1 MKYLLVIAYAALV
14 LMNVNN
20 SSGQT
25 FSAGQFNNPSIQYWP
40 RPLWFWNN
48 TTITG
53 DGIIQQM
60 RAMRDQCGYGGF
72 GAIPFGKNFR
82 PEYLSEDYLKVY
94 GIMLKEAKALGMTI
108 SLYDEFGFPSG
119 SVGAFAEGDNTPRFQ
134 QRFPEQ
140 TIERLDKVEEEI
152 SGPAGYVKMIPKGK
166 LMGIVA
172 METTTRQRIDLTDQ
186 VSDEKLQWKVPSGKW
201 KIMIFSCVIDGIP
214 ISDYLN
220 PDAARSFIRMVHE
233 VYYSHFSEYFG
244 TVIGGTFFDEPSMFH
259 AKFRMWTDLFN
270 EKFKTKYGFSP
281 VLFYPAMWYD
291 IGPETQ
297 SARNYLFGFRAELYG
312 SGFTKEVSDWSVA
325 HGVTA
330 TGHSAPEEALVP
342 VNSSGDVMK
351 SFKYLDIPGID
362 KIGGDRPAER
372 FYKLISSSAYNWDKK
387 LVMSETYGAMP
398 NYRKPGDLNWNQ
410 IFSIAMDQYT
420 KGINMLIPHA
430 VWYDNTKV
438 TYKPELSNRNPLYAD
453 SLKVYTQFLARLNV
467 MLQNNGRHVADIAVL
482 YPIASLQGEHYFDE
496 RVGPSNIDGPADPS
510 NEFFKEAVAEIDY
523 IDVANWL
530 TNDAGKDFTFL
541 HPEVMDEK
549 CSIVNG
555 RLHMENISNW
565 ENYKVLIVPS
575 CKTISV
581 SNLEKIVN
589 FYKIGGTVV
598 FTTRLPG
605 KSAETGKDENITRL
619 VSSVFPKGKEDSGI
633 VQSNKKGGRACFI
646 AHPDGQKIREILQQ
660 TGTTFD
666 VDYPAN
672 PDLQYIHKVVDNRNI
687 YYFANTG
694 STPVE
699 TDVLLRGDIRLEGWD
714 PHSGTIRKLLT
725 KNINSKRSHLSSTRV
740 KLMLKPYCST
750 FLVEEA
756 TK

>member
-1 MKYLLVIAYAALV
+1 MKYFLVMAFATVLLLDANI
-14 LMNVNN
+14 
-20 SSGQT
+20 SSGQS
-25 FSAGQFNNPSIQYWP
+25 FSAGQFNKPSIQYWP

-53 DGIIQQM
+53 EGIAQQM

-72 GAIPFGKNFR
+72 GVIPFGKKFG
-82 PEYLSEDYLKVY
+82 PEYLSEDYLHLY
-94 GIMLKEAKALGMTI
+94 GIMLKEAKDLGMTI

-119 SVGAFAEGDNTPRFQ
+119 SVGAFAEGDGTPRFQ
-134 QRFPEQ
+134 NRFPEQ
-140 TIERLDKVEEEI
+140 TIERLDKVEEDI
-152 SGPAGYVKMIPKGK
+152 SGPVGYEKMIPKGK

-172 METTTRQRIDLTDQ
+172 MESNTRQRIDLTDQ
-186 VSDEKLQWKVPSGKW
+186 VFEGMLKWSVPEGKW
-201 KIMIFSCVIDGIP
+201 KVMIFICVIDGIP

-220 PDAARSFIRMVHE
+220 PEAARSFIRMVHE

-259 AKFRMWTDLFN
+259 AKFRMWTDQFN
-270 EKFKTKYGFSP
+270 EKFLKKYGFSP
-281 VLFYPAMWYD
+281 VLLYPAMWYD
-291 IGPETQ
+291 IGAETQ

-312 SGFTKEVSDWSVA
+312 NGFTKEVSDWSVA

-342 VNSSGDVMK
+342 VNASGDVMK
-351 SFKYLDIPGID
+351 SFKYLEIPGID
-362 KIGGDRPAER
+362 KIGGNRPAER
-372 FYKLISSSAYNWDKK
+372 FYKLVSSSAWNWDKM

-398 NYRKPGDLNWNQ
+398 NFQKQGDLNWNQ

-467 MLQNNGRHVADIAVL
+467 MLQAKGRHVADIAVL
-482 YPIASLQGEHYFDE
+482 YPIASLQGEHFFDE
-496 RVGPSNIDGPADPS
+496 RKGPSNIDGPADPS
-510 NEFFKEAVAEIDY
+510 NEFYKAAVEEIDY

-530 TNDAGKDFTFL
+530 TNDACKDFTFL

-555 RLHMENISNW
+555 RLHLENISNW
-565 ENYKVLIVPS
+565 EDYKVLIVPS

-589 FYKIGGTVV
+589 FYNMGGTVI
-598 FTTRLPG
+598 FTTRLPF
-605 KSAETGKDENITRL
+605 KSAETGKDENIARL
-619 VSSVFPKGKEDSGI
+619 ISSVFPKGEEDAGVI
-633 VQSNKKGGRACFI
+633 KSNKKGGRACFI
-646 AHPDGQKIREILQQ
+646 DDPDGQKLRDILQQ
-660 TGTTFD
+660 AGNAFD

-672 PDLQYIHKVVDNRNI
+672 PHLQYIHKVVDARNI

-694 STPVE
+694 GTQVE
-699 TDVLLRGDIRLEGWD
+699 TEVILRGDISLEGWD
-714 PHSGTIRKLLT
+714 PHTGSINKLLT
-725 KNINSKRSHLSSTRV
+725 KNTNNKVSYLSSTKV
-740 KLMLKPYCST
+740 KLTLKPYCSV
-750 FLVEEA
+750 FLVEKK